1 MCGIVGQFN
10 VGDGRPVGEDALRR
24 MCAAIAHRGP
34 DHEGLFVDGD
44 CGLGMTRL
52 SINDLA
58 GGHQPLGNED
68 GSVVV
73 VCNGEIYNSPELRR
87 ELEARGHRFAS
98 HSDVAV
104 IPHLFE
110 EYGED
115 FVRHL
120 DGMFALAL
128 WDTRTRRLVLA
139 RDRLGIKPLYVATRA
154 GSVAFASEITA
165 LMAAGWCEQLDL
177 ASLHHY
183 LSLGYVPA
191 PGSIFSGVH
200 KLEPGTQVTFAAG
213 RTPVERRYWELQFAP
228 ESPARRDEEYVE
240 EVLAALRAAVKSHLL
255 SDVPIGVFLS
265 GGVDSS
271 GLVGLM
277 SEQATQRISTFS
289 VGFEE
294 KSFDELDL
302 AREVAT
308 RYGTDHHEIVVR
320 PDALRVLPALVH
332 HFGEPFADSSAVPV
346 YYVSELA
353 HRNVKVV
360 LSGEGGDEVFAG
372 YETYLAGKLA
382 ALYRRLPGVV
392 ARGVLPAVVRRLPVS
407 HAKVSFD
414 YKAKRFI
421 AGASLPLADG
431 HFWWK
436 VVLSEAAQAELC
448 VPATHDPH
456 LETAALYRAA
466 ADRAGTD
473 DWLARLQAI
482 DAHVY
487 LPDDILTKAD
497 RMSMAHSLEARVPY
511 LDTKLVELAARLPSD
526 VKLRRFSKK
535 WILKRALAT
544 YVPPSILQA
553 KKRGFNVP
561 VATWLRKELHDMVG
575 DVLSPAALRR
585 TGLFEPTY
593 VQRLIQEHDAMQ
605 ADHSRPLW
613 TLLVFMNWYDMW
625 QQTRAAG
632 HPASAAASPPTASRA
647 GDRLGIARV
656 LRPS

>member
-10 VGDGRPVGEDALRR
+10 LGDGQPVGEPALRR
-24 MCAAIAHRGP
+24 MCAAIVHRGP
-34 DHEGLFVDGD
+34 DHEGLFVDGP

-52 SINDLA
+52 SINDLE

-68 GSVVV
+68 GSVMV
-73 VCNGEIYNSPELRR
+73 VCNGEIYNSPALRR
-87 ELEARGHRFAS
+87 ELESRGHRFGS

-104 IPHLFE
+104 IPHLYE
-110 EYGED
+110 EHGED

-128 WDTRTRRLVLA
+128 WDTRTRKLVLA

-154 GSVAFASEITA
+154 GGVAFASEITA
-165 LMAAGWCEQLDL
+165 LMAAGWCEDLDL

-183 LSLGYVPA
+183 LSLGYIPA
-191 PGSIFSGVH
+191 PGSIFAGVR

-213 RTPVERRYWELQFAP
+213 RPPAERRYWQLRFAP
-228 ESPARRDEEYVE
+228 ESPARSDGEYVE
-240 EVLAALRAAVKSHLL
+240 EVQAALRAAVKSHLL

-277 SEQATQRISTFS
+277 SEHATQRIQTFS

-302 AREVAT
+302 ARQVAT

-353 HRNVKVV
+353 HRSVKVV

-382 ALYRRLPGVV
+382 ALYRRLPAVV
-392 ARGVLPAVVRRLPVS
+392 ARTLLPAVVRRLPVS
-407 HAKVSFD
+407 HAKVSLD
-414 YKAKRFI
+414 YKAKRFV
-421 AGASLPLADG
+421 AGAGLPLADG

-448 VPATHDPH
+448 VPAAHDPH

-466 ADRAGTD
+466 AERAGSD

-482 DAHVY
+482 DAHIY

-511 LDTKLVELAARLPSD
+511 LDTALVELAARLPSD

-535 WILKRALAT
+535 WILKRALAKH
-544 YVPPSILQA
+544 VPDAILQA

-561 VATWLRKELHDMVG
+561 VATWLRGELHDMVG

-585 TGLFEPTY
+585 VGLFEPNY
-593 VQRLIQEHDAMQ
+593 VQRLIREHDAMQ

-632 HPASAAASPPTASRA
+632 HAARTAAAPPLPAAPPIGLASR
-647 GDRLGIARV
+647 D
-656 LRPS
+656 S

>member
-10 VGDGRPVGEDALRR
+10 HGDGAPVSEDTLHR
-24 MCAAIAHRGP
+24 MCAAIVHRGP
-34 DHEGLFVDGD
+34 DHEGHFVDGAF
-44 CGLGMTRL
+44 GMGMTRL
-52 SINDLA
+52 SINDLE
-58 GGHQPLGNED
+58 GGHQPLANED

-73 VCNGEIYNSPELRR
+73 VCNGEIYNSPALRR
-87 ELEARGHRFAS
+87 ELEAHGHRFDS

-104 IPHLFE
+104 IPHLYE
-110 EYGED
+110 EHGED

-128 WDTRTRRLVLA
+128 WDKRTRRLCLA
-139 RDRLGIKPLYVATRA
+139 RDRMGIKPLYVATRA
-154 GSVAFASEITA
+154 GAVAFASEITA
-165 LMAAGWCEQLDL
+165 LMAAGWCEDLDL
-177 ASLHHY
+177 TSLHHY

-191 PGSIFSGVH
+191 PGSIFAGVR
-200 KLEPGTQVTFAAG
+200 KLDPGTQVTFASG
-213 RTPVERRYWELQFAP
+213 RPPVERRYWELRFAP
-228 ESPARRDEEYVE
+228 EMPARRDEDYVE

-277 SEQATQRISTFS
+277 SEFATQRIQTFS

-294 KSFDELDL
+294 KSFDELEL
-302 AREVAT
+302 ARQVAT

-353 HRNVKVV
+353 HRSVKVV
-360 LSGEGGDEVFAG
+360 LSGEGADEVFAG

-382 ALYRRLPGVV
+382 AAYRRLPGVL
-392 ARGVLPAVVRRLPVS
+392 GGTLLPAIVRRLPVS
-407 HAKVSFD
+407 HAKVSLD
-414 YKAKRFI
+414 YKAKRFV
-421 AGASLPLADG
+421 AGANLPLADG

-448 VPATHDPH
+448 VAAARDPH
-456 LETAALYRAA
+456 LETAALYREAA
-466 ADRAGTD
+466 KRAGSD

-482 DAHVY
+482 DAHIY

-511 LDTKLVELAARLPSD
+511 LDTALVELAARLPSD

-535 WILKRALAT
+535 WILKRALANH
-544 YVPPSILQA
+544 VPTSILTA

-561 VATWLRKELHDMVG
+561 VPSWLRGELHDMVA
-575 DVLSPAALRR
+575 DVLSPTALRR
-585 TGLFEPTY
+585 VGLFDPSY
-593 VQRLIQEHDAMQ
+593 VQRLISEHDSMR

-613 TLLVFMNWYDMW
+613 TLLVFMSWYDMW

-632 HPASAAASPPTASRA
+632 RAATVASHSPVPTAAPVGLASRE
-647 GDRLGIARV
+647 
-656 LRPS
+656 S

>member
-10 VGDGRPVGEDALRR
+10 HGDDAPVGEGTLHR
-24 MCAAIAHRGP
+24 MCAAITHRGP
-34 DHEGLFVDGD
+34 DHEGHFVDGSF
-44 CGLGMTRL
+44 GMGMTRL

-58 GGHQPLGNED
+58 GGDQPLTNED

-73 VCNGEIYNSPELRR
+73 VCNGEIYNSPALRR
-87 ELEARGHRFAS
+87 ELESRGHRFRS

-104 IPHLFE
+104 IPHLYE
-110 EYGED
+110 EHGED

-128 WDTRTRRLVLA
+128 WDTRARRLVLA
-139 RDRLGIKPLYVATRA
+139 RDRIGIKPLYLATRS

-165 LMAAGWCEQLDL
+165 LMAAGWGDALDL
-177 ASLHHY
+177 TSLHHY
-183 LSLGYVPA
+183 LSLGYIPA
-191 PGSIFSGVH
+191 PGSILEGVR
-200 KLEPGTQVTFAAG
+200 KLEPGTQITFVPGKAPVTA
-213 RTPVERRYWELQFAP
+213 RYWELRFAP
-228 ESPARRDEEYVE
+228 ESPARSDEDYVE
-240 EVLAALRAAVKSHLL
+240 EVRAALRAAVKSHLL

-277 SEQATQRISTFS
+277 SEHATQRIQTFS

-294 KSFDELDL
+294 KTFDELSF
-302 AREVAT
+302 ARQVAT

-353 HRNVKVV
+353 HRSVKVV
-360 LSGEGGDEVFAG
+360 LSGEGADEVFAG

-382 ALYRRLPGVV
+382 AAYRRLPGVL
-392 ARGVLPAVVRRLPVS
+392 GGTLLPALVRRLPVS
-407 HAKVSFD
+407 HAKVSLD
-414 YKAKRFI
+414 YKAKRFV
-421 AGASLPLADG
+421 AGANLPLADG

-436 VVLSEAAQAELC
+436 VVLSDAAQSELC
-448 VPATHDPH
+448 VAAAHEPQ

-466 ADRAGTD
+466 AERTGCD

-482 DAHVY
+482 DAHIY

-511 LDTKLVELAARLPSD
+511 LDTALVELAARLPSD
-526 VKLRRFSKK
+526 VKLRRLSKK
-535 WILKRALAT
+535 WILKRALANH
-544 YVPPSILQA
+544 VPPAILTA

-561 VATWLRKELHDMVG
+561 VASWLRGDLHDMVG
-575 DVLSPAALRR
+575 DVLSPGALRR
-585 TGLFEPTY
+585 VGLFDPNY
-593 VQRLIQEHDAMQ
+593 VQRLISEHDSMQ
-605 ADHSRPLW
+605 TDHSRPLW

-625 QQTRAAG
+625 QQARAAG
-632 HPASAAASPPTASRA
+632 RAAAVASHPPVPTAAAVGLASRE
-647 GDRLGIARV
+647 
-656 LRPS
+656 S

>member
-10 VGDGRPVGEDALRR
+10 HGDGTPVSGDTLHR
-24 MCAAIAHRGP
+24 MCAAIVHRGP
-34 DHEGLFVDGD
+34 DHEGHFVDGAL
-44 CGLGMTRL
+44 GMGMTRL

-58 GGHQPLGNED
+58 GGHQPLTNED

-73 VCNGEIYNSPELRR
+73 VCNGEIYNSPALRR

-104 IPHLFE
+104 IPHLYE
-110 EYGED
+110 EHGED

-128 WDTRTRRLVLA
+128 WDKRTRRLCLA
-139 RDRLGIKPLYVATRA
+139 RDRVGIKPLYVAARPGA
-154 GSVAFASEITA
+154 VAFASEITA
-165 LMAAGWCEQLDL
+165 LMAAGWCDDLDL
-177 ASLHHY
+177 TSLHHY
-183 LSLGYVPA
+183 LSLGYIPA
-191 PGSIFSGVH
+191 PGSIFAGVR
-200 KLEPGTQVTFAAG
+200 KLEPGTQVTFAPG
-213 RTPVERRYWELQFAP
+213 RPADERRYWQLRFTP
-228 ESPARRDEEYVE
+228 ETPARRDEEYVE
-240 EVLAALRAAVKSHLL
+240 EVRAALRSAVKSHLL

-277 SEQATQRISTFS
+277 SEFATQRIQTFS

-302 AREVAT
+302 ARQVAA

-353 HRNVKVV
+353 HRSVKVV
-360 LSGEGGDEVFAG
+360 LSGEGADEVFAG

-382 ALYRRLPGVV
+382 AAYRRLPSVV
-392 ARGVLPAVVRRLPVS
+392 GETMLPALVHRLPVS
-407 HAKVSFD
+407 HAKVSLD
-414 YKAKRFI
+414 YKAKRFV
-421 AGASLPLADG
+421 AGANLPLADG

-436 VVLSEAAQAELC
+436 VVLSEAAQSELC
-448 VPATHDPH
+448 VAAAHDPR

-466 ADRAGTD
+466 AERAGSQ

-482 DAHVY
+482 DAQIY

-511 LDTKLVELAARLPSD
+511 LDTTLVELAARLPSD

-535 WILKRALAT
+535 WILKRALAKH
-544 YVPPSILQA
+544 VPDSILTA

-561 VATWLRKELHDMVG
+561 VASWLRGELHDMVG

-585 TGLFEPTY
+585 VGLFDPIY
-593 VQRLIQEHDAMQ
+593 VQRLIREHDSMRT
-605 ADHSRPLW
+605 DHSRPLW

-632 HPASAAASPPTASRA
+632 RAAAIASHRPVPTAAAVGLASRE
-647 GDRLGIARV
+647 
-656 LRPS
+656 S

>member
-10 VGDGRPVGEDALRR
+10 HGDGTPMGGDALHR
-24 MCAAIAHRGP
+24 MCAAIVHRGP
-34 DHEGLFVDGD
+34 DHEGHFVDGAF
-44 CGLGMTRL
+44 GMGMTRL
-52 SINDLA
+52 SINDLE

-68 GSVVV
+68 GSVMV
-73 VCNGEIYNSPELRR
+73 VCNGEIYNSPELRA
-87 ELEARGHRFAS
+87 ELEGRGHRLGS

-104 IPHLFE
+104 IPHLYE

-120 DGMFALAL
+120 DGMFAVAL
-128 WDTRTRRLVLA
+128 WDKRNRRLVLA
-139 RDRLGIKPLYVATRA
+139 RDRIGIKPLYVATRHGA
-154 GSVAFASEITA
+154 VAFASEITA
-165 LMAAGWCEQLDL
+165 LMAGGWCEELDL
-177 ASLHHY
+177 TSLHHY
-183 LSLGYVPA
+183 LSLGYIPA
-191 PGSIFSGVH
+191 PGSIFAGVR
-200 KLEPGTQVTFAAG
+200 KLEPGTQVTFSADRA
-213 RTPVERRYWELQFAP
+213 PVEHRYWQLRFAP
-228 ESPARRDEEYVE
+228 ETPARRDEEYIE
-240 EVLAALRAAVKSHLL
+240 EVREALRAAVKSHLL

-277 SEQATQRISTFS
+277 SEHATQRIQTFS

-294 KSFDELDL
+294 KSFDELSL
-302 AREVAT
+302 ARQVAA

-353 HRNVKVV
+353 AQSVKVV

-382 ALYRRLPGVV
+382 AVYRRLPGVV
-392 ARGVLPAVVRRLPVS
+392 GRTLLPAVVRRLPVS
-407 HAKVSFD
+407 HGKVSFD
-414 YKAKRFI
+414 YKAKRFV
-421 AGASLPLADG
+421 AGANLPLADG

-448 VPATHDPH
+448 VAAARDPH

-466 ADRAGTD
+466 ATTAGSD

-482 DAHVY
+482 DANIY

-535 WILKRALAT
+535 WILKQALAKH
-544 YVPPSILQA
+544 VPASILDG

-561 VATWLRKELHDMVG
+561 VASWLRGDLHDMVA

-585 TGLFEPTY
+585 VGLFEPAY
-593 VQRLIQEHDAMQ
+593 VQRLMTEHDSMQ
-605 ADHSRPLW
+605 ADNSRQLW

-632 HPASAAASPPTASRA
+632 RAAAVASHPPVPTEAAVGLASR
-647 GDRLGIARV
+647 G
-656 LRPS
+656 S

>member
-10 VGDGRPVGEDALRR
+10 HGDGTPMGDAVLSR
-24 MCAAIAHRGP
+24 MCAAIVHRGP
-34 DHEGLFVDGD
+34 DHEGHFVDGAF
-44 CGLGMTRL
+44 GMGMTRL
-52 SINDLA
+52 SINDLE
-58 GGHQPLGNED
+58 GGHQPLSNED
-68 GSVVV
+68 GSIVV
-73 VCNGEIYNSPELRR
+73 VCNGEIYNSPELRSD
-87 ELEARGHRFAS
+87 LEARGHRFAS

-104 IPHLFE
+104 IPHLYE

-120 DGMFALAL
+120 DGMFAVAL
-128 WDTRTRRLVLA
+128 WDTRKRRLCLA
-139 RDRLGIKPLYVATRA
+139 RDRIGIKPLYVGARPGA
-154 GSVAFASEITA
+154 VAFASEITA
-165 LMAAGWCEQLDL
+165 LMAGGWCDELDL
-177 ASLHHY
+177 TSLHHY
-183 LSLGYVPA
+183 LSLGYIPA
-191 PGSIFSGVH
+191 PGSIFTGVR
-200 KLEPGTQVTFAAG
+200 KLEPGTQLTIEAG
-213 RTPVERRYWELQFAP
+213 RQPVERRYWQLRFAP

-240 EVLAALRAAVKSHLL
+240 EVQAALRAAVKSHLL

-277 SEQATQRISTFS
+277 SEFATQRIQTFS

-294 KSFDELDL
+294 KSFDELEL
-302 AREVAT
+302 ARQVAA

-392 ARGVLPAVVRRLPVS
+392 GRSLLPAVVRRLPVS
-407 HAKVSFD
+407 HGKVSFD
-414 YKAKRFI
+414 YKAKRFV
-421 AGASLPLADG
+421 AGANLPLADG

-436 VVLSEAAQAELC
+436 VVLSEAVQTELC
-448 VPATHDPH
+448 VARAEDPH

-466 ADRAGTD
+466 AERAGSD

-482 DAHVY
+482 DAHIY

-511 LDTKLVELAARLPSD
+511 LDTKLVELAARLPSN
-526 VKLRRFSKK
+526 VKLRGFSKK
-535 WILKRALAT
+535 WILKQALAKH
-544 YVPPSILQA
+544 VPASILQA

-561 VATWLRKELHDMVG
+561 VATWLRNELHDMVA
-575 DVLSPAALRR
+575 DVLSPTALRR
-585 TGLFEPTY
+585 VGLFEASY
-593 VQRLIQEHDAMQ
+593 VQRLITEHDTMQ

-625 QQTRAAG
+625 QSARAAG
-632 HPASAAASPPTASRA
+632 RVAAVASHPPVPTAAVGLASRE
-647 GDRLGIARV
+647 
-656 LRPS
+656 S

>member
-10 VGDGRPVGEDALRR
+10 HGDGTPMGDAVLSR
-24 MCAAIAHRGP
+24 MCAAIVHRGP
-34 DHEGLFVDGD
+34 DHEGHFVDGAF
-44 CGLGMTRL
+44 GMGMTRL
-52 SINDLA
+52 SINDLE
-58 GGHQPLGNED
+58 GGHQPLSNED
-68 GSVVV
+68 GSIVV

-87 ELEARGHRFAS
+87 DLEARGHRFAS

-104 IPHLFE
+104 IPHLYE

-120 DGMFALAL
+120 DGMFAVAL
-128 WDTRTRRLVLA
+128 WDKRARRLCLA
-139 RDRLGIKPLYVATRA
+139 RDRVGIKPLYVATRA
-154 GSVAFASEITA
+154 GAVAWASEITA
-165 LMAAGWCEQLDL
+165 LMAGGWCDDLDL
-177 ASLHHY
+177 TSLHHY
-183 LSLGYVPA
+183 LSLGYIPA
-191 PGSIFSGVH
+191 PGSIFTGVR
-200 KLEPGTQVTFAAG
+200 KLEPGTQLTVEQG
-213 RTPVERRYWELQFAP
+213 RQPVERRYWQLRFAP

-240 EVLAALRAAVKSHLL
+240 EVHAALRSAVKSHLL

-277 SEQATQRISTFS
+277 SEFATQRIQTFS

-294 KSFDELDL
+294 KSFDELEL
-302 AREVAT
+302 ARQVAA

-392 ARGVLPAVVRRLPVS
+392 GRSLLPAVVRRLPVS
-407 HAKVSFD
+407 HGKVSFD
-414 YKAKRFI
+414 YKAKRFV
-421 AGASLPLADG
+421 AGANLPLADG

-436 VVLSEAAQAELC
+436 VVLSEAVQSELC
-448 VPATHDPH
+448 TARPDDPH

-466 ADRAGTD
+466 AERAGSD

-482 DAHVY
+482 DAQIY

-535 WILKRALAT
+535 WILKQALAKH
-544 YVPPSILQA
+544 VPASILQA

-561 VATWLRKELHDMVG
+561 VATWLRNELHDMTA

-585 TGLFEPTY
+585 VGLFEPSY
-593 VQRLIQEHDAMQ
+593 VQRLITEHDAMQ

-625 QQTRAAG
+625 QSARAAG
-632 HPASAAASPPTASRA
+632 RVASVAAHPPVPTPAVGLASRE
-647 GDRLGIARV
+647 
-656 LRPS
+656 S

>member
-10 VGDGRPVGEDALRR
+10 HGDGTPMGDAVLSR
-24 MCAAIAHRGP
+24 MCAAIVHRGP
-34 DHEGLFVDGD
+34 DHEGHYVDGAF
-44 CGLGMTRL
+44 GMGMTRL
-52 SINDLA
+52 SINDLE
-58 GGHQPLGNED
+58 GGHQPLTNED
-68 GSVVV
+68 GSIVV

-87 ELEARGHRFAS
+87 DLEARGHRFAS

-104 IPHLFE
+104 IPHLYE

-120 DGMFALAL
+120 DGMFAVAL
-128 WDTRTRRLVLA
+128 WDTRARRLCLA
-139 RDRLGIKPLYVATRA
+139 RDRIGIKPLYVAGRRGA
-154 GSVAFASEITA
+154 VAFASEITA
-165 LMAAGWCEQLDL
+165 LMAGGWCDDLDL
-177 ASLHHY
+177 TSLHHY
-183 LSLGYVPA
+183 LSLGYIPA
-191 PGSIFSGVH
+191 PGSIFTGVRE
-200 KLEPGTQVTFAAG
+200 LEPGTQVTIEAG
-213 RTPVERRYWELQFAP
+213 RSPVERRYWQLRFAP

-240 EVLAALRAAVKSHLL
+240 EVQAALRAAVKSHLL

-277 SEQATQRISTFS
+277 SEFATQRIQTFS

-294 KSFDELDL
+294 KSFDELEL
-302 AREVAT
+302 ARQVAA

-392 ARGVLPAVVRRLPVS
+392 GRSLLPAVVRRLPVS
-407 HAKVSFD
+407 HGKVSFD
-414 YKAKRFI
+414 YKAKRFV
-421 AGASLPLADG
+421 AGATLPLADG

-436 VVLSEAAQAELC
+436 VVLSEAVQSELC
-448 VPATHDPH
+448 VARADDPH

-466 ADRAGTD
+466 AERAGSD

-482 DAHVY
+482 DAQIY

-511 LDTKLVELAARLPSD
+511 LDTKLVEIAARLPSD

-535 WILKRALAT
+535 WILKQALAKH
-544 YVPPSILQA
+544 VPASILQA

-561 VATWLRKELHDMVG
+561 VATWLRKELHDMTA
-575 DVLSPAALRR
+575 DVLSPTALRR
-585 TGLFEPTY
+585 VGLFEPSY
-593 VQRLIQEHDAMQ
+593 VQRLIAEHDAMR

-625 QQTRAAG
+625 QSARAAG
-632 HPASAAASPPTASRA
+632 RVAAVASHPPVPSSAVGLASRE
-647 GDRLGIARV
+647 
-656 LRPS
+656 S

>member
-10 VGDGRPVGEDALRR
+10 HGDGAPVSEDTLHR
-24 MCAAIAHRGP
+24 MCAAIVHRGP
-34 DHEGLFVDGD
+34 DHEGHFVDGAF
-44 CGLGMTRL
+44 GMGMTRL
-52 SINDLA
+52 SINDLE
-58 GGHQPLGNED
+58 GGHQPLTNED

-73 VCNGEIYNSPELRR
+73 VCNGEIYNSPALRR
-87 ELEARGHRFAS
+87 ELEARGHRFDS

-104 IPHLFE
+104 IPHLYE
-110 EYGED
+110 EHGED

-128 WDTRTRRLVLA
+128 WDKRTRRLCLA
-139 RDRLGIKPLYVATRA
+139 RDRMGIKPLYVATRA
-154 GSVAFASEITA
+154 GAVAFASEITA
-165 LMAAGWCEQLDL
+165 LMAAGWCEDLDL
-177 ASLHHY
+177 TSLHHY

-191 PGSIFSGVH
+191 PGSIFAGVR
-200 KLEPGTQVTFAAG
+200 KLDPGTQVTFASG
-213 RTPVERRYWELQFAP
+213 RPPVERRYWELRFAP
-228 ESPARRDEEYVE
+228 EMPARRDEDYVE

-277 SEQATQRISTFS
+277 SEFATQRIQTFS

-294 KSFDELDL
+294 KSFDELEL
-302 AREVAT
+302 ARQVAT

-353 HRNVKVV
+353 HRSVKVV
-360 LSGEGGDEVFAG
+360 LSGEGADEVFAG

-382 ALYRRLPGVV
+382 AAYRRLPGVL
-392 ARGVLPAVVRRLPVS
+392 GGTLLPAIVRRLPVS
-407 HAKVSFD
+407 HAKVSLD
-414 YKAKRFI
+414 YKAKRFV
-421 AGASLPLADG
+421 AGANLPLADG

-448 VPATHDPH
+448 VAAARDPH
-456 LETAALYRAA
+456 LETAALYREAA
-466 ADRAGTD
+466 KRAGSD

-482 DAHVY
+482 DAHIY

-511 LDTKLVELAARLPSD
+511 LDTALVELAARLPSD

-535 WILKRALAT
+535 WILKRALANH
-544 YVPPSILQA
+544 VPTSILTA

-561 VATWLRKELHDMVG
+561 VPSWLRGELHDMVA
-575 DVLSPAALRR
+575 DVLSPTALRR
-585 TGLFEPTY
+585 VGLFDPSY
-593 VQRLIQEHDAMQ
+593 VQRLISEHDSMR

-613 TLLVFMNWYDMW
+613 TLLVFMSWYDMW

-632 HPASAAASPPTASRA
+632 RAATVASHSPVPTAAPVGLASRE
-647 GDRLGIARV
+647 
-656 LRPS
+656 S

>member
-10 VGDGRPVGEDALRR
+10 HGDGTPIGGDTLHR
-24 MCAAIAHRGP
+24 MCVAITHRGP
-34 DHEGLFVDGD
+34 DHEGHFVDGD
-44 CGLGMTRL
+44 FGMGMTRL
-52 SINDLA
+52 SINDLE
-58 GGHQPLGNED
+58 GGHQPLANED

-104 IPHLFE
+104 IPHLYE
-110 EYGED
+110 EHGED

-139 RDRLGIKPLYVATRA
+139 RDRIGIKPLYLATRSGA
-154 GSVAFASEITA
+154 VAFASEITA
-165 LMAAGWCEQLDL
+165 LMAAGWGDALDL
-177 ASLHHY
+177 TSLHHY
-183 LSLGYVPA
+183 LSLGYIPA
-191 PGSIFSGVH
+191 PGSILEGVR
-200 KLEPGTQVTFAAG
+200 KLEPGTQITFAPG
-213 RTPVERRYWELQFAP
+213 KPPVTSRYWELRFAP
-228 ESPARRDEEYVE
+228 ESPARSDEEYVE
-240 EVLAALRAAVKSHLL
+240 EVRAALRAAVKSHLL

-277 SEQATQRISTFS
+277 SEHATQRIQTFS

-294 KSFDELDL
+294 KTFDELSF
-302 AREVAT
+302 ARQVAT

-353 HRNVKVV
+353 HRSVKVV
-360 LSGEGGDEVFAG
+360 LSGEGADEVFAG

-382 ALYRRLPGVV
+382 SAYRRLPGVL
-392 ARGVLPAVVRRLPVS
+392 GGTLLPALVRRLPVS
-407 HAKVSFD
+407 HAKVSLD
-414 YKAKRFI
+414 YKAKRFV
-421 AGASLPLADG
+421 AGANLPLADG

-436 VVLSEAAQAELC
+436 VVLSDAAQSELC
-448 VPATHDPH
+448 VAAAHDPQ

-466 ADRAGTD
+466 AERTGSD

-482 DAHVY
+482 DAHIY

-511 LDTKLVELAARLPSD
+511 LDTALVELAARLPSD
-526 VKLRRFSKK
+526 VKLRRLSKK
-535 WILKRALAT
+535 WILKRALANH
-544 YVPPSILQA
+544 VPSTILTA

-561 VATWLRKELHDMVG
+561 VASWLRGDLRDMVG
-575 DVLSPAALRR
+575 DVLSPGALRR
-585 TGLFEPTY
+585 VGLFDPTY
-593 VQRLIQEHDAMQ
+593 VQRLISEHDSMQ
-605 ADHSRPLW
+605 TDHSRPLW

-625 QQTRAAG
+625 QQARAAG
-632 HPASAAASPPTASRA
+632 RAAAVASHPPVPTAAAVGLASRE
-647 GDRLGIARV
+647 
-656 LRPS
+656 S

>member
-10 VGDGRPVGEDALRR
+10 HGDGTPMGDAVLSR
-24 MCAAIAHRGP
+24 MCAAIVHRGP
-34 DHEGLFVDGD
+34 DHEGHFVDGAF
-44 CGLGMTRL
+44 GMGMTRL
-52 SINDLA
+52 SINDLE
-58 GGHQPLGNED
+58 GGHQPLSNED
-68 GSVVV
+68 GSIVV

-104 IPHLFE
+104 IPHLYE

-120 DGMFALAL
+120 DGMFAVAL
-128 WDTRTRRLVLA
+128 WDTRNRRLCLA
-139 RDRLGIKPLYVATRA
+139 RDRIGIKPLYVGTRPGA
-154 GSVAFASEITA
+154 VAFASEITA
-165 LMAAGWCEQLDL
+165 LMAGGWCDDLDL
-177 ASLHHY
+177 TSLHHY
-183 LSLGYVPA
+183 LSLGYIPA
-191 PGSIFSGVH
+191 PGSIFTGVR
-200 KLEPGTQVTFAAG
+200 KLEPGTQLTIEAG
-213 RTPVERRYWELQFAP
+213 HPLVERRYWQLRFAP
-228 ESPARRDEEYVE
+228 ESPTRRDEEYVE
-240 EVLAALRAAVKSHLL
+240 EVQAALRAAVKSHLL

-277 SEQATQRISTFS
+277 SEFATQRIQTFS

-294 KSFDELDL
+294 KSFDELEL
-302 AREVAT
+302 ARQVAA

-392 ARGVLPAVVRRLPVS
+392 GRSLLPAVVRRLPVS
-407 HAKVSFD
+407 HGKVSFD
-414 YKAKRFI
+414 YKAKRFV
-421 AGASLPLADG
+421 AGANLPLADG

-436 VVLSEAAQAELC
+436 VVLSEAAQSELC
-448 VPATHDPH
+448 TARPDDPH

-466 ADRAGTD
+466 AERAGSD

-482 DAHVY
+482 DNQIY

-511 LDTKLVELAARLPSD
+511 LDTKLVELAARLPSN
-526 VKLRRFSKK
+526 VKLRGFSKK
-535 WILKRALAT
+535 WILKQALAKH
-544 YVPPSILQA
+544 VPASILQA

-561 VATWLRKELHDMVG
+561 VATWLRKELHDMTA
-575 DVLSPAALRR
+575 DVLSPTALRR
-585 TGLFEPTY
+585 VGLFEPSY
-593 VQRLIQEHDAMQ
+593 VQRLIAEHDAMQ

-625 QQTRAAG
+625 QSARAAG
-632 HPASAAASPPTASRA
+632 RVAAVASHSPVPTAAVGLASRE
-647 GDRLGIARV
+647 
-656 LRPS
+656 S